1 MTPSYAIKGGVRYRY
16 YVSSVLAQGRKE
28 EAGAVSR
35 IGSDAIESIV
45 LDALA
50 TLLSSKKGQEQRRR
64 PSQTRVAA
72 PQQPEATSDKD
83 RVEFI
88 DRIIISG
95 ESVEIRLLDSVDI
108 TDQSSVL
115 AIPWSPASF
124 LRKREVIQPTG
135 AAGDA
140 RPIRAKARTKL
151 LASIAMA
158 RRWLEQLLSGEAVDI
173 EAIAAREG
181 LTERSMR
188 MTLSLAFLAPDVV
201 KAASTASLPRGF
213 GVSRLTDLPAAA
225 RIWRIQTD

>member
-1 MTPSYAIKGGVRYRY
+1 M
-16 YVSSVLAQGRKE
+16 
-28 EAGAVSR
+28 
-35 IGSDAIESIV
+35 
-45 LDALA
+45 
-50 TLLSSKKGQEQRRR
+50 
-64 PSQTRVAA
+64 VAE

-83 RVEFI
+83 CVEKFI

-108 TDQSSVL
+108 TDQSNVL
-115 AIPWSPASF
+115 AIPWLPASF

-140 RPIRAKARTKL
+140 RPIRAKSRTKL

-158 RRWLEQLLSGEAVDI
+158 RRWLEQLVSGEAVGI

-213 GVSRLTDLPAAA
+213 GVSRLTDLPANWMEQRRALGL
-225 RIWRIQTD
+225 TMPS